1 MESYL
6 YGVKVLIIEDELEL
20 AQDITGYLTSQD
32 YLCEL
37 AVNYNEAI
45 DKIAAYTYDCIL
57 LDLMIPFGD
66 GLQVLEILKSG
77 KRADGVIIISAKNA
91 LDDKIKGLQLG
102 ADDYLAKPFHLSE
115 LSARIYSVIRRK
127 QFDNSNTIT
136 HDELTVDMLS
146 KTVMAGTNLVPLTKK
161 EFDLLLLF
169 LGNKNKVISKNA
181 LAEHLSG
188 DIADMFDNHDFV
200 YAHVKNLKKKL
211 SEAGCE
217 NYLKTIYGTGYK
229 WEG

>member
-1 MESYL
+1 LELYL
-6 YGVKVLIIEDELEL
+6 WKVKILIVEDESEL
-20 AQDITGYLTSQD
+20 AQDIIGYLTSQD

-37 AVNYNEAI
+37 AADYNQAL
-45 DKIAAYTYDCIL
+45 DKIATYVYDCIL

-66 GLQVLEILKSG
+66 GLEVLEKLKSE

-136 HDELTVDMLS
+136 QDELTVELLS
-146 KTVMAGTNLVPLTKK
+146 KTVMVGSNLVSLTKK

-229 WEG
+229 WEL